1 MLKKINFAP
10 GINRESTQYSAD
22 GYWYNSN
29 NIRFRGGYAESIGG
43 WVRDGDSIAMGI
55 ARDLFVWTDYSGNS
69 LSSIGTSWKQYVEVG
84 GSLWDITQVRKTT
97 TAISRDKIK
106 TITDIGDGETSAL
119 EITDVG
125 HGVVLND
132 FILYDNLSGAS
143 GDAAWSFGGINVYDE
158 LNGAS
163 GSGSEKQVIEIVSVD
178 IYRVEC
184 SATVG
189 SDVTGVNSATFD
201 INYLANVGLSS
212 QSEGRGWGVGIWGG
226 ADGGRGWG
234 DAASISLV
242 TGELRLVSVSNYNED
257 LMFSNSGGPIYYW
270 DTSANMAEGIPRD
283 GVAYRSKSL
292 TDYAGSSDPPVIC
305 ESFLVSER
313 DGHVIAFGCND
324 IGSTDPNNL
333 LVRWSDQ
340 DNPFDWTPTV
350 INTSGG
356 QMLRVGSKVMGAVSA
371 KSEIVIFTDSAL
383 YSMRFIGPPDIFG
396 FTLIS
401 EGVQLL
407 TRRSVINVA
416 NVVYFMGEDNFY
428 TYTGT
433 VSPLH
438 SPIEKLIFSDF
449 NREQR
454 DKIFVGLNATYSE
467 LFWFYCTADSIE
479 PDKYVAYNY
488 SENTWYMGNFDM
500 SSLTLDTPSGPPD
513 GSLNRTAWVD
523 ARLRNETL
531 ATYVFNWD
539 PSATPPVEQSAV
551 MAHEV
556 GRGVSGG
563 VMPCFVESGFFD
575 ISSGESMSF
584 VSRAIPDIQFFD
596 IASDTTNPVITLSL
610 IGNDF
615 PGSLNSTISSSD
627 IIYDKS
633 TGIYSSTE
641 SGDPLT
647 VQPPGNDVA
656 VRARGRS
663 LSLKIASNGSHF
675 GWRFG
680 VTRLDL
686 RPDGRR

>member
-10 GINRESTQYSAD
+10 GINRESTQYAAD

-29 NIRFRGGYAESIGG
+29 NIRFRNGYAESIGG
-43 WVRDGDSIAMGI
+43 WVRDGGYEAMGI

-69 LSSIGTSWKQYVEVG
+69 LSSIGTNWKQYVEVG
-84 GSLWDITQVRKTT
+84 GALWDITQVRKTT

-106 TITDIGDGETSAL
+106 TVADIGNGSPAI
-119 EITDVG
+119 EITDTE

-132 FILYDNLSGAS
+132 FILFGNAS
-143 GDAAWSFGGINVYDE
+143 NPSDGGWTFGGIDVGAE
-158 LNGAS
+158 LDPDS
-163 GSGSEKQVIEIVSVD
+163 GGSEKQVIEIVDENS
-178 IYRVEC
+178 YRVQC
-184 SATVG
+184 SEAVTDATG
-189 SDVTGVNSATFD
+189 TSGETLN
-201 INYLANVGLSS
+201 IEYLANVGLSS
-212 QSEGRGWGVGIWGG
+212 QVEGRGWGVAPWGTG
-226 ADGGRGWG
+226 EWG
-234 DAASISLV
+234 LAASIAIV
-242 TGELRLVSVSNYNED
+242 TGELRLISISNYNED
-257 LMFSNSGGPIYYW
+257 LMFSNKGGPIYYW
-270 DTSANMAEGIPRD
+270 DVSANMSAGLPRD
-283 GVAYRSKSL
+283 GSAYRAKSL
-292 TDYAGSSDPPVIC
+292 TEFAGSSDPPVIC

-324 IGSTDPNNL
+324 LGQTDSNNL

-350 INTSGG
+350 TNTSGG
-356 QMLRVGSKVMGAVSA
+356 QMLRAGSKVMGAVSA

-479 PDKYVAYNY
+479 PDKYAAYNY

-513 GSLNRTAWVD
+513 GSLNRTSWVD
-523 ARLRNETL
+523 ARLRDETL
-531 ATYVFNWD
+531 ATYILDWD
-539 PSATPPVEQSAV
+539 PSTTPVVEKSAV

-556 GRGVSGG
+556 GRGIAGG
-563 VMPCFVESGFFD
+563 SMPCFVESGFFD

-596 IASDTTNPVITLSL
+596 IAEDTTNPVMTLSL

-615 PGSLNSTISSSD
+615 PGALNATVSSSD
-627 IIYDKS
+627 IIYDDG

-663 LSLKIASNGSHF
+663 LSLKVSSNGANF
-675 GWRFG
+675 GWRLG